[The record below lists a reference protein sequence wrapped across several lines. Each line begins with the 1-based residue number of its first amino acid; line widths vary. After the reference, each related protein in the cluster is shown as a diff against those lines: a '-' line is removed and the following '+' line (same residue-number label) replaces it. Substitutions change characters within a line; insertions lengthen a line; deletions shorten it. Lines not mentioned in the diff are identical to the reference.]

1 MAKKYNDARAVK
13 QTKSSSAAAKEVTVD
28 KKTIKK
34 IGKSPILIVAIL
46 FLAIGAAAGFFA
58 AKKLTLFRFDTF
70 TVNGIKAEENDYV
83 EIDVTALKESLLAE
97 GKPNEF
103 SDMNALIQSGGV
115 EVSFF
120 GKSLKD
126 DVKRVIYY
134 REDKSHDITE
144 VEFIDLEK
152 SGIYYEEYTVDH
164 FAFRNSK
171 LIRTIIV
178 TGVEN
183 DG

>member
-1 MAKKYNDARAVK
+1 
-13 QTKSSSAAAKEVTVD
+13 
-28 KKTIKK
+28 
-34 IGKSPILIVAIL
+34 
-46 FLAIGAAAGFFA
+46 
-58 AKKLTLFRFDTF
+58 
-70 TVNGIKAEENDYV
+70 
-83 EIDVTALKESLLAE
+83 
-97 GKPNEF
+97 
-103 SDMNALIQSGGV
+103 MNALIESGGV

-120 GKSLKD
+120 GKSLKS
-126 DVKRVIYY
+126 DVKRVLYY
-134 REDKSHDITE
+134 REDKSHDIVE

>member
-1 MAKKYNDARAVK
+1 M
-13 QTKSSSAAAKEVTVD
+13 S
-28 KKTIKK
+28 
-34 IGKSPILIVAIL
+34 
-46 FLAIGAAAGFFA
+46 
-58 AKKLTLFRFDTF
+58 
-70 TVNGIKAEENDYV
+70 
-83 EIDVTALKESLLAE
+83 
-97 GKPNEF
+97 
-103 SDMNALIQSGGV
+103 ALIESGGV

-126 DVKRVIYY
+126 DGKRVIYY
-134 REDKSHDITE
+134 REDKSHDISE

-171 LIRTIIV
+171 LIRTMIV